1 MTSDRSVVAIPIEP
15 WFADHCFNGKIV
27 LPAVETMLL
36 LATEVAA
43 THPEIDL
50 RVMGQVRFARFLEI
64 PAASSRVE
72 ALLEC
77 RKHEDGS
84 VHAKL
89 LSRRQGKA
97 MARLQEHGEI
107 LFAPAGKNDA
117 SMAEYIPE
125 PQGAPEMTIPAEQ
138 VYQEL
143 VPFGPSYHTL
153 QESLQLCG
161 QIAWGKLKA
170 PTFSHAPD
178 RVRDLLGSPFPLD
191 GAFHAACV
199 LGQRAADFVPFP
211 VGFDRRIISR
221 PTHPGGSYHTRVQL
235 LSQTNDELLFDL
247 QIFDDQGTVYESVT
261 GIRMRDVS
269 GGTIKPP
276 EWLRDGRRK

>member
-1 MTSDRSVVAIPIEP
+1 MTSDRTAVAIPVQN
-15 WFADHCFNGKIV
+15 WFADHCFNGKVV

-36 LATEVAA
+36 LATEAA
-43 THPEIDL
+43 AAHPEIDP
-50 RVMGQVRFARFLEI
+50 RVMAKVRFSRFLEI
-64 PAASSRVE
+64 PANSSRME

-89 LSRRQGKA
+89 LSRRQSKA

-117 SMAEYIPE
+117 PMTECVPAP
-125 PQGAPEMTIPAEQ
+125 PADPEMTIPPEQ
-138 VYQEL
+138 VYREL
-143 VPFGPSYHTL
+143 VPFGPSYHPL

-161 QIAWGKLKA
+161 QVAWGKLKA
-170 PTFSHAPD
+170 PALPHAAPD
-178 RVRDLLGSPFPLD
+178 QVRDSLGSPFPLD

-211 VGFDRRIISR
+211 VGFDRRIINR
-221 PTHPGGSYHTRVQL
+221 PTLPGGNYRTRVQL

-247 QIFDDQGTVYESVT
+247 QIFDDQGHIFESVT

-269 GGTIKPP
+269 GGKIKPP
-276 EWLRDGRRK
+276 EWLRDGRK

>member
-1 MTSDRSVVAIPIEP
+1 MTSDRTVVAIPIEP

-43 THPEIDL
+43 THPEIDP
-50 RVMGQVRFARFLEI
+50 RVMDQVRFARFLEI
-64 PAASSRVE
+64 PANSSRVE
-72 ALLEC
+72 ALLEY

-117 SMAEYIPE
+117 PMAEYVPA
-125 PQGAPEMTIPAEQ
+125 PPADPEMTIPAEQ
-138 VYQEL
+138 VYREL

-153 QESLQLCG
+153 QETVQLCG
-161 QIAWGKLKA
+161 QVAWGRLKA
-170 PTFSHAPD
+170 PNFSHAPD
-178 RVRDLLGSPFPLD
+178 RVRDLVGSPFPLD

-221 PTHPGGSYHTRVQL
+221 PTLPGGNYRTRVQL

-247 QIFDDQGTVYESVT
+247 QIFDDQGQIFESVT

-276 EWLRDGRRK
+276 EWLRDGGK